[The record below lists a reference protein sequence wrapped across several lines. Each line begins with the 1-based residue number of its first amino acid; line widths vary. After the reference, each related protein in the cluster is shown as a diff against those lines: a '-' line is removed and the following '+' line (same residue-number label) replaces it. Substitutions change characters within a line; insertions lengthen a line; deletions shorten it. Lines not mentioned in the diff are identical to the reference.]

1 LSLTSR
7 NVTSHT
13 HTHTHSLTHSSRPH
27 SLFFAPRYPDYEGYD
42 GYAAVAT
49 VRPQV
54 AASASV
60 VDLDFKRFELD
71 LPHDLAGVAAM
82 PGAHDLFRSRCN
94 LGSVAISDNRKHLVL
109 LGTAKAIDMATLAS
123 TAHFDTLRHRLKTQ
137 NLKKTRDEALLSRES
152 GVIGEIEV
160 IGPPPHPPPPTH
172 THKTPATART
182 SPSPFAH
189 VHVATVES
197 TLMC

>member
-1 LSLTSR
+1 
-7 NVTSHT
+7 
-13 HTHTHSLTHSSRPH
+13 
-27 SLFFAPRYPDYEGYD
+27 
-42 GYAAVAT
+42 VAT

-160 IGPPPHPPPPTH
+160 ILARSHALCTRVLKHSLTQVIDGMNTSRTHRFPWRTPPPPHTH